1 MLRFGNRE
9 NNIALFNL
17 IIAGRQGRRVVIF
30 VSAVGELQHVVMACD
45 KIGLGQNRDIKRS
58 VFLLEGY
65 IFRRQNLGVV
75 GQVIVKNYRDCTGRF
90 FCVTINRIIGL
101 YRASNGNCRV
111 IVVHCTAVG
120 EFDFGVCLFDFKGR
134 NLHIRCRKVVC
145 TLGSVYLHLI
155 ASGICRFFVYENVIA
170 LGVLLVIAYGS
181 HIECAFV
188 RRGDCRRDSFACVGI
203 FRKGRLTVYLYR
215 HIRRIRRL
223 FNYPISYNL
232 NRARFNVG
240 TAVVN
245 TGICIIESCIDGCCD
260 DFATSSVLY
269 GYCTHVAC
277 HGGLRGDVY
286 RLFGFVVCKV

>member
-30 VSAVGELQHVVMACD
+30 VSAVCELQPIGFACRE
-45 KIGLGQNRDIKRS
+45 IGLGLKGDIIRS
-58 VFLLEGY
+58 VCFKEVYLV
-65 IFRRQNLGVV
+65 RRQNLGGVV
-75 GQVIVKNYRDCTGRF
+75 RGINKLCRECTGRF
-90 FCVTINRIIGL
+90 FCVIVNRDIRIN
-101 YRASNGNCRV
+101 SSCNGNRRV
-111 IVVHCTAVG
+111 IVVHCAAVG
-120 EFDFGVCLFDFKGR
+120 ESDFGICLLDFKGR